1 MDVKR
6 CKVLKVNSKSEVS
19 LIILEIV
26 KLKNWIVLFNFVIKE
41 GWGIVDNRKR
51 RVMIVVFFRWL
62 VSLELRL

>member
-51 RVMIVVFFRWL
+51 RVMIGVFFRWL